1 LERLQKIL
9 AAAGVASRRKAEELI
24 TAGRVEVDG
33 VVVTEL
39 GTKVDPATQEIRV
52 KGKFLPKVEK
62 LYYIALNK
70 PVGVVST
77 VADKYAKETV
87 VDLVQI
93 DGVRLVPAGR
103 LDADSE
109 GLMFLSNDGDFIYK
123 VTHPSQ
129 SLGKT
134 YHVTIPNGIM
144 PDVVENLARG
154 LMLPGE
160 TRATAPARVKKLGKG
175 QQRGT
180 VVLEMTIQ
188 EGRNRQIRRMLDMVN
203 YPVQQLVR
211 VKIGTIE
218 IGNLAPGQWRDL
230 TELEVASLMTTPLN
244 KSKMAGQTVTTS
256 HGNST
261 STKPIQPISTNSI
274 NSTKKVENKPYET
287 NHSNR
292 PRQRPGESDRKSPK
306 KRS

>member
-39 GTKVDPATQEIRV
+39 GTKVDPDVQEIRV
-52 KGKFLPKVEK
+52 KGKLLPKVEK

-87 VDLVQI
+87 IDLVKI

-188 EGRNRQIRRMLDMVN
+188 EGRNRQIRRMMDMVN
-203 YPVQQLVR
+203 YPVQSLVR

-230 TELEVASLMTTPLN
+230 TELEVASLMTTTT
-244 KSKMAGQTVTTS
+244 KMAGQTVTTS

-261 STKPIQPISTNSI
+261 STKPIQPISANPTTLI
-274 NSTKKVENKPYET
+274 NKVENKPNET
-287 NHSNR
+287 NYSNR

-306 KRS
+306 KRA